1 MQYKTVAA
9 PKGLEIKAGEK
20 GGVEKAIAAYSELI
34 SKEAVGGWEFHSIE
48 TITIYEKLGCFAS
61 LFKSNGINNIAT
73 NYNMLIFKKED

>member
-20 GGVEKAIAAYSELI
+20 DGTEKAIAAYSELI

-48 TITIYEKLGCFAS
+48 TITVYEKLGCFAT
-61 LFKSNGINNIAT
+61 LFNPHAANNLAT

>member
-20 GGVEKAIAAYSELI
+20 DGVEKAIAAYSELI

-48 TITIYEKLGCFAS
+48 TITVYEKLGCFAK
-61 LFKSNGINNIAT
+61 FFNPNGASHIAT